1 MTTEQQIAPVIT
13 VDGPSGSGKGTLS
26 QQIAKK
32 MGWHLLDSG
41 AMYRILA
48 YGAKQH
54 NLELDDVS
62 NLCSLAKNLDVEFK
76 ENEGNPPLVIFEGKD
91 VTHEV
96 RTEECGNRAS
106 KIAQIPE
113 VREALLVRQRSF
125 RKIPGLV
132 ADGRDMGT
140 VVFPEAALK
149 IYLEASP
156 AVRAKRRWA
165 ELQQRGIDV
174 SLDNLFSE
182 IEDRDIRDKQRKASP
197 LVPASD
203 AVILDTTNLSIT
215 EVFEVAAKLIKKI
228 NFS

>member
-1 MTTEQQIAPVIT
+1 MTEQQQAPVIT

-48 YGAKQH
+48 YGAAQRK
-54 NLELDDVS
+54 LELNDIP
-62 NLCSLAKNLDVEFK
+62 NLCDLAEKLDVTFK
-76 ENEGNPPLVIFEGKD
+76 DNKGNPALVIFEGQD
-91 VTHEV
+91 ITQEV

-125 RKIPGLV
+125 RKMPGLV

-140 VVFPEAALK
+140 VVFPDSPLK

-156 AVRAKRRWA
+156 TVRAKRRWA

-182 IEDRDIRDKQRKASP
+182 IEARDIRDKQRKASP
-197 LVPASD
+197 LIPASD
-203 AVILDTTNLSIT
+203 AIVLDTTNLSIA
-215 EVFEVAAKLIKKI
+215 EVFDEAEKLIDKI
-228 NFS
+228 SFC